1 MSHFLYLCHFRSART
16 MIFPGMD
23 AELPPMGGPEG
34 GINKIIRLDAATI

>member
-1 MSHFLYLCHFRSART
+1 